1 MNRRHFFINKGLFPL
16 IGSYLCKVETGIS
29 MRASICIFFLLAQV
43 LFFGCNPKYGTHEIV
58 YFNEDKKAS
67 DDVYISF
74 LTNQIEQYPEEEDNY
89 LKLANIYKGQNN
101 PLKAI
106 ELLQKAEK
114 ENPESIDVLIDLS
127 SFYLQDKNIEK
138 LSNTLKSIMNIDMD
152 NMNFLKLSAGYSLL
166 LNDYT
171 NAMFFA
177 NRAILANPYDDENL
191 FLRGSAQLIN
201 RDSLSALIS
210 FEDAYKL
217 KNSDKSSLKI
227 FDLALALGN
236 HNKARKFLDE
246 ITLNNTTR
254 QLCYEWGAY
263 FNEIGKRDTS
273 KIILLKC
280 LRERPDEPRINF
292 ELAKIYFNVNNID
305 STLYYVNQYLDSKP
319 IGTDGYVLKA
329 RTLEKINY
337 YTDAKELYKIAL
349 DMDSTSIL
357 ASKGLDNLERKVAY
371 LRLKKRKEEVQRQV
385 EILKPLN
392 SKEIN

>member
-1 MNRRHFFINKGLFPL
+1 
-16 IGSYLCKVETGIS
+16 

>member
-1 MNRRHFFINKGLFPL
+1 
-16 IGSYLCKVETGIS
+16 
-29 MRASICIFFLLAQV
+29 
-43 LFFGCNPKYGTHEIV
+43 
-58 YFNEDKKAS
+58 
-67 DDVYISF
+67 
-74 LTNQIEQYPEEEDNY
+74 
-89 LKLANIYKGQNN
+89 
-101 PLKAI
+101 
-106 ELLQKAEK
+106 
-114 ENPESIDVLIDLS
+114 
-127 SFYLQDKNIEK
+127 
-138 LSNTLKSIMNIDMD
+138 
-152 NMNFLKLSAGYSLL
+152 
-166 LNDYT
+166 
-171 NAMFFA
+171 FFA

-329 RTLEKINY
+329 KTLEKINY